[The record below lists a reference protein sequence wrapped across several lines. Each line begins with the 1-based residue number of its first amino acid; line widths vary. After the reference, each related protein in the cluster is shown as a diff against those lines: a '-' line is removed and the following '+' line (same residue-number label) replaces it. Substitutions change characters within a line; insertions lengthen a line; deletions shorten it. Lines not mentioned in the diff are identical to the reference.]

1 MVYEKYIKRGGK
13 VFGPYYYESYREGE
27 KIYKRYLGTELPKK
41 KNVTA
46 HNNRWIFLVLS
57 LVVLLGMFYL
67 FQANLTTTGEAFL
80 DIKSKYEA
88 GEYLSG
94 TLKFNL
100 KEGELIPR
108 DAKVKI
114 NFGNEIK
121 EIFLSEL
128 VSEGVVSGNY
138 FAEGAGISGEGEGY
152 GIAGEKISYPNV
164 NFELRVFGSGEI
176 IPEPSKTPSETPSES
191 PSETP
196 VESPSPM
203 PSEIPTPTPSE
214 IPVETLTP
222 IPSETP
228 SESPFQEQSET
239 SIEKKEEKEEE
250 KSETPAPQASEQSAV
265 TEPQQEGSITGSI
278 VSENEQIVAGKAS
291 KGNDFEYNFGEGE
304 RAEIISG
311 SVKVKDNA
319 IGDGNIK
326 LKVNKEKAEVSTEY
340 SIVEKGF
347 GEEVKMKRVLNK
359 FDSEKELNE
368 KPCFSHRP
376 KFEKQGAHEGKPSL
390 DLNLAII

>member
-13 VFGPYYYESYREGE
+13 VFGPYYYESYREGD

-239 SIEKKEEKEEE
+239 SIEKKEEKEE
-250 KSETPAPQASEQSAV
+250 KKRNTCA
-265 TEPQQEGSITGSI
+265 T
-278 VSENEQIVAGKAS
+278 S
-291 KGNDFEYNFGEGE
+291 K
-304 RAEIISG
+304 
-311 SVKVKDNA
+311 
-319 IGDGNIK
+319 
-326 LKVNKEKAEVSTEY
+326 
-340 SIVEKGF
+340 
-347 GEEVKMKRVLNK
+347 
-359 FDSEKELNE
+359 
-368 KPCFSHRP
+368 
-376 KFEKQGAHEGKPSL
+376 
-390 DLNLAII
+390 